1 MKNQKK
7 IDKQEKNT
15 KEVIDEI
22 KSVYENSISHL
33 DENTKVQLKVASDL
47 KEELGNSDFDK
58 NIEELK
64 ALRDEIFRLKSEIN
78 KLNDMKDI
86 TFSSLIIKDVKAV
99 GEKIFNL
106 HDKAVDS
113 LKNLYGNI
121 KNQLSY
127 NLTKAQE
134 KFVQAKIGVVKGLVN
149 TMQDFIKSQQK
160 KLDAC
165 MEKLDSLAEEIQ
177 KDEKE
182 FVNKENTEKTNETEV
197 KDEIKPEIKEEVK
210 AEEKEEKKVEVKE
223 ENSAEEKTKVSKKTA
238 TKSSKSKT
246 EKSEKPKKSAEK
258 STVKVNQSLIKL
270 KIKENQSKKRPSVL
284 QKLEENKGKVD
295 RYDKNKGEKAIKKD
309 KGMEI

>member
-1 MKNQKK
+1 MANKVEKINEQEESTKK
-7 IDKQEKNT
+7 
-15 KEVIDEI
+15 VIDEI
-22 KSVYENSISHL
+22 KEVYEDSISYL
-33 DENTKVQLKVASDL
+33 DENTKEQLQVANDL
-47 KEELGNSDFDK
+47 KGELGNNDFDK

-64 ALRDEIFRLKSEIN
+64 ALRDEISQLKSEIN

-106 HDKAVDS
+106 HDKAVNS

-127 NLTKAQE
+127 DLTKVQE
-134 KFVQAKIGVVKGLVN
+134 KFVQAKIGIVKGLVN
-149 TMQDFIKSQQK
+149 TMQDFIKNQQK

-165 MEKLDSLAEEIQ
+165 MEKLYSLAEEIQ

-182 FVNKENTEKTNETEV
+182 FANKENVEKTNDTEV
-197 KDEIKPEIKEEVK
+197 KQEIKEEVK
-210 AEEKEEKKVEVKE
+210 IEEKEEKKAKVKE
-223 ENSAEEKTKVSKKTA
+223 EKKSKASKKSTKKEKT
-238 TKSSKSKT
+238 SSK
-246 EKSEKPKKSAEK
+246 EKSDEKSA
-258 STVKVNQSLIKL
+258 VKIKQSLTKQ
-270 KIKENQSKKRPSVL
+270 KIKEKEDEKRPSVL
-284 QKLEENKGKVD
+284 QKLEENKEKVD